1 MTIRKSAT
9 DNGFIIFKDQLSL
22 LKLIPDE
29 QLGKSIKLLLENFDE
44 LPEKD
49 DLAYEMIATNVR
61 RYREQS
67 IKARQSG
74 LKGGNPTLKG
84 GDNGTVKLQ
93 DKKRQDKNKQEKNNI
108 IPSLQEVIDYCNE
121 RNNGVDANTWYDF
134 YSSKGWV
141 IGKSPMK
148 DWKAAVRTWERKN
161 KQVVRQNTM
170 TPSEEIFHHNFN
182 HLQSLFDG
190 GEDVE

>member
-84 GDNGTVKLQ
+84 RDNHTVKLQ
-93 DKKRQDKNKQEKNNI
+93 EKKKQDNTIQEIINNTRQEIRPIVEKWI
-108 IPSLQEVIDYCNE
+108 KYKKGKLQGNWF
-121 RNNGVDANTWYDF
+121 G
-134 YSSKGWV
+134 
-141 IGKSPMK
+141 
-148 DWKAAVRTWERKN
+148 
-161 KQVVRQNTM
+161 
-170 TPSEEIFHHNFN
+170 
-182 HLQSLFDG
+182 
-190 GEDVE
+190 